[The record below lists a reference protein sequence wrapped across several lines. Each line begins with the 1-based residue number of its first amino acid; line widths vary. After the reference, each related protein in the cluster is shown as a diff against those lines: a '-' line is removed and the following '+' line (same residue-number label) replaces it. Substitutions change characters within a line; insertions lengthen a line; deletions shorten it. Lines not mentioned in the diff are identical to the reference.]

1 MTALAIAPGKAP
13 GKAPS
18 KAPNNASNNAPGVL
32 LSAQDAG
39 FSVAA
44 KTILSPVSLDIRKG
58 SFVCLIGPSGS
69 GKTTLLRMLGGLAPA
84 SSGRV
89 LFDGQVLTKPSRQ
102 LAFVFQDYG
111 RALLPWRTVRGN
123 VELSLEAR
131 GMAREAMP
139 ALADALIRQVG
150 LAHAA
155 DAFPRQLSGGMQ
167 QRTQIAR
174 ALAQDPEVLLMD
186 EPFGALD
193 AMTRQTLQDELLRL
207 AAERGIT
214 IVFVTHDLEE
224 AIYLGDEVVA
234 LSANPGAIADRVAI
248 DLPKPRNQLGT
259 REEPRF
265 LALRHHLYAFL
276 TGGHHD

>member
-1 MTALAIAPGKAP
+1 MTAQVLAEIDSRTDRRVGQSAPP
-13 GKAPS
+13 VMLS
-18 KAPNNASNNAPGVL
+18 LRDAS
-32 LSAQDAG
+32 
-39 FSVAA
+39 FSVGP
-44 KTILSPVSLDIRKG
+44 KEILSNISLSIRKG

-84 SSGRV
+84 TDGTV
-89 LFDGQVLTKPSRQ
+89 LFDGEALTAPTRR

-123 VELSLEAR
+123 VELALEAR
-131 GMAREAMP
+131 GVPR
-139 ALADALIRQVG
+139 ADRAPIVDTLIRQVG
-150 LAHAA
+150 LTHAA
-155 DAFPRQLSGGMQ
+155 GSYPRQLSGGMQ

-214 IVFVTHDLEE
+214 TVFVTHDLEE
-224 AIYLGDEVVA
+224 AIYLGDEVIA
-234 LSANPGAIADRVAI
+234 LSANPGSIADQVSI
-248 DLPKPRNQLGT
+248 SLPKPRHQLSS
-259 REEPRF
+259 REDPQF
-265 LALRHHLYAFL
+265 LAHRHHLYSFL
-276 TGGHHD
+276 TSQHDE

>member
-1 MTALAIAPGKAP
+1 MSRHAPTPLSVVDSATHATRGRDEVPAILSVHSASFCVA
-13 GKAPS
+13 S
-18 KAPNNASNNAPGVL
+18 KE
-32 LSAQDAG
+32 
-39 FSVAA
+39 
-44 KTILSPVSLDIRKG
+44 ILSPVSLDIRKG

-69 GKTTLLRMLGGLAPA
+69 GKTTLLRMMGGLAPA
-84 SSGRV
+84 SSGTV
-89 LFDGQVLTKPSRQ
+89 SFDGEPLKGPSRR

-123 VELSLEAR
+123 VELALEAR
-131 GMAREAMP
+131 GVARQDMAAIVDP
-139 ALADALIRQVG
+139 LIRQVG

-155 DAFPRQLSGGMQ
+155 DAYPRQLSGGMQ

-174 ALAQDPEVLLMD
+174 ALAQDPDLLLMD

-193 AMTRQTLQDELLRL
+193 AMTRQSLQDELLRL

-234 LSANPGAIADRVAI
+234 LSANPGAIADRIRI
-248 DLPKPRNQLGT
+248 DLTRPRNQLT
-259 REEPRF
+259 SREDPQF
-265 LALRHHLYAFL
+265 LAYRHRLYDFFA
-276 TGGHHD
+276 GYAHE